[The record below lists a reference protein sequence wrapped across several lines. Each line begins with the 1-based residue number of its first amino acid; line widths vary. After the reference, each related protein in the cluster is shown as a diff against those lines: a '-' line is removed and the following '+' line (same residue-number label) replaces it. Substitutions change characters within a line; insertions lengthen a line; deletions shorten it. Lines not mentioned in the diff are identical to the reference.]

1 MMERLSAGWR
11 GRRVL
16 LIGGENGLCGAMK
29 SMMAQIGVR
38 ETCVGMDADA
48 QTLCR
53 ALGRGGQARCFCWK
67 SRKKAV
73 CPNEQPPC

>member
-16 LIGGENGLCGAMK
+16 LIGGENGLCDAMK
-29 SMMAQIGVR
+29 AMLTEIGAR
-38 ETCVGMDADA
+38 ATCVGTDADA

-53 ALGRGGQARCFCWK
+53 ALGKGRTSAVLLLEEP
-67 SRKKAV
+67 KKGSL
-73 CPNEQPPC
+73 P